1 MGLFACLLFAFIFSR
16 PAMSQSASGEI
27 HTVVD
32 VMPEIEGGLSALY
45 KQIKYPKKAID
56 EGISGRVYLQII
68 VDENGNAQNPE
79 ILRDIGGGCS
89 EAAAKAIKKV
99 KFTPGKQN
107 GEAVKVKYSL
117 PVTFR
122 INES

>member
-1 MGLFACLLFAFIFSR
+1 MGLFTCLLFTFVFSR
-16 PAMSQSASGEI
+16 PAMSQDSADDI

-45 KQIKYPKKAID
+45 KKIKYPKKAVN

-68 VDENGNAQNPE
+68 VDENGDAQNPE
-79 ILRDIGGGCS
+79 ILRDIGAGCG
-89 EAAAKAIKKV
+89 EAAVEAIKKV
-99 KFTPGKQN
+99 KFIPGKQN
-107 GEAVKVKYSL
+107 GKAVKVKYSL

-122 INES
+122 LEES